1 MAKNKFLLL
10 FVLCCV
16 VPLAAAK
23 LVLSNGWFSSG
34 VNSQGQWLSKEIHL
48 LPPSKSTDPHWRL
61 VYLAPQ
67 QCLQDCLETIDLMQ
81 KVYLALGRKQQQLA
95 LVVLTEQPLAALPV
109 VMNQHLGSAQGLPTG
124 QLVLVENQGLALLQY
139 PVPADLQQRL
149 LTGKAVMT
157 DLKKLMNYDRGPV

>member
-1 MAKNKFLLL
+1 M
-10 FVLCCV
+10 
-16 VPLAAAK
+16 
-23 LVLSNGWFSSG
+23 
-34 VNSQGQWLSKEIHL
+34 
-48 LPPSKSTDPHWRL
+48 D
-61 VYLAPQ
+61 
-67 QCLQDCLETIDLMQ
+67 TIDLMQ

-109 VMNQHLGSAQGLPTG
+109 VMKQHLGSAQGLPTG

>member
-10 FVLCCV
+10 FLLCCV

-34 VNSQGQWLSKEIHL
+34 VNSQGQWLTKEVLL
-48 LPPSKSTDPHWRL
+48 LPPGKSADPHWRL

-67 QCLQDCLETIDLMQ
+67 QCLQDCMQAIDLMQ

-95 LVVLTEQPLAALPV
+95 LVVLTEQPISALPATLT
-109 VMNQHLGSAQGLPTG
+109 QQQGSAQGLSVG

-139 PVPADLQQRL
+139 PVPADTQQRL
-149 LTGKAVMT
+149 LTGKAVMA